1 MLSLLVATVALHA
14 STVVQLNVQ
23 ALAVISGLIVPLITA
38 IVTKDVASRAIRA
51 WCTAIL
57 SAVAGG
63 IAVATQTAGHI
74 VIGQWVDG
82 IFMSFFTAIAT
93 YYGFWKPTGTAPA
106 ISSATASFG
115 IGSGSSSNSGDTS
128 VTTTPSADQTNP
140 AEQLAEV
147 EAKQAE
153 SEHLNT

>member
-14 STVVQLNVQ
+14 NTVVQLNVQ
-23 ALAVISGLIVPLITA
+23 ALAVIGGLIVPLITA

-57 SAVAGG
+57 SAIAGG

-74 VIGQWVDG
+74 VLGNWVYG
-82 IFMSFFTAIAT
+82 IFMSFVTAIAT

-106 ISSATASFG
+106 ISSATSNFG
-115 IGSGSSSNSGDTS
+115 IGSGDTS
-128 VTTTPSADQTNP
+128 VTTTTPSADQTNP
-140 AEQLAEV
+140 AELQAEA
-147 EAKQAE
+147 EARQAE
-153 SEHLNT
+153 SEHLNS